1 MLKLSNTVNQIIAS
15 RNIEYFF
22 LVTIESASP
31 IFGTRR
37 YTSNPYDIT
46 MDDTFTYTANNTLLS
61 VDPPKLSNTVDRA
74 SYTISFSDTD
84 FLFKSYFEEGATGD
98 AVTVRLGFINSLDVT
113 LDGIAPGNYFPQIA
127 NSVLVYKGVID
138 GQKYQLELDEE
149 SSAVVQ
155 IECSSPMADLN
166 LVKPFFTSKESMR
179 QKNSNDTSFDSNYQ
193 GSGQIK
199 LKWGKR

>member
-15 RNIEYFF
+15 RNIQYFF

-46 MDDTFTYTANNTLLS
+46 MDDTFTYTSNNTLLS

-74 SYTISFSDTD
+74 SYTLSFSDTE

-113 LDGIAPGNYFPQIA
+113 LDGITPGNYFPQIT